1 MVEIIRIEKV
11 KRFSRTTSAD
21 EETLEEIFKSSYW
34 VTFVDPSFD
43 LEFFNDYEQNLV
55 VIHYSDQYSS
65 SSRYDAI
72 TVTDKSQQYHF
83 VIEEF

>member
-1 MVEIIRIEKV
+1 MI
-11 KRFSRTTSAD
+11 TS
-21 EETLEEIFKSSYW
+21 K
-34 VTFVDPSFD
+34 
-43 LEFFNDYEQNLV
+43 NLV

>member
-11 KRFSRTTSAD
+11 KRFFLETTSAD

-43 LEFFNDYEQNLV
+43 LDCFLM
-55 VIHYSDQYSS
+55 
-65 SSRYDAI
+65 I
-72 TVTDKSQQYHF
+72 TSK
-83 VIEEF
+83 I